1 LRRLLTLD
9 LKMPRMNG
17 FDVLS
22 WLRVQRHFKN
32 LPRGHD
38 FLFPARAVSQLPEPP
53 PGRKL

>member
-1 LRRLLTLD
+1 LLTLD

-17 FDVLS
+17 FDGLS
-22 WLRVQRHFKN
+22 WLRVQRDFKN

-38 FLFPARAVSQLPEPP
+38 FVFPASAVSQLPEPP